1 MVESKDMEIAE
12 NVYSLILRPLL
23 VRKLEEDGLTEN
35 EQRLLDL
42 ADDVFDY
49 GDEE

>member
-1 MVESKDMEIAE
+1 MTESKDMNIAE

-23 VRKLEEDGLTEN
+23 VKKLETDGLTED

-49 GDEE
+49 EG